1 MWCRRVLLLCLALIA
16 AFSAACGS
24 ADPGLAPASSVTV
37 APPIHMPSSP
47 VKIRLLEPTPGEVV
61 HGGSLQVVVSISGGT
76 IVPYTSNDVTP
87 TTGHIHIY
95 LDGQL
100 YYMSFSTH
108 ATIPIQPGQQYQI
121 YAEWVATDHFS
132 FDPRDMTQ
140 PFYFTVES

>member
-1 MWCRRVLLLCLALIA
+1 M
-16 AFSAACGS
+16 
-24 ADPGLAPASSVTV
+24 
-37 APPIHMPSSP
+37 
-47 VKIRLLEPTPGEVV
+47 V
-61 HGGSLQVVVSISGGT
+61 HGSSLQVVVSISGGT

-100 YYMSFSTH
+100 YYMSFSTD
-108 ATIPIQPGQQYQI
+108 ATIPIQPGQEYQI

-140 PFYFTVES
+140 PFYFMVES